1 MAAPPLMR
9 SLSTKAEQNKKLQR
23 PRPLRTSSSQSRIS
37 ADFTNIDHLQELMIL
52 VDSVSQSI
60 LDQNYSDKLIS
71 NIAAMSVR
79 LKQNG
84 YQLESIYKDQLDRA
98 FNIFRDG
105 CQNEFLLCSTR
116 LHLLQ
121 LVELRANHW
130 TDTDKTQFYY
140 SAKMAAEM
148 EPSITTPDTN
158 TTTIP
163 MTTSSPPTPPVLG
176 PGEVLKTSGKF
187 SKPTKIPGK
196 NYCKDEVVIRNSDSG
211 KAEYM
216 RPLIIKSPV
225 VWNTARYLYPPTFF
239 PRHAPIYMGPPP
251 RPWAVNPGA
260 KERLVQITGP
270 SEDKINN
277 ARQLME
283 DTIRRNASP
292 IREGGDR
299 ERIGGSNSSLNS
311 SASDESGRN
320 PLQAFTLA
328 GSRRSLP
335 HSFSTNDANLGEYKY
350 TVTLG
355 HDVVKITGTNHDV
368 VKNARLVLEEYY
380 NIWLQKN
387 YSGDCF
393 GMDEDVFLD
402 SAVAADIG
410 MMHLNPLD
418 PGNGKTHPVSSSS
431 GDSDD
436 VTCISTITPP
446 DAGLGYAP
454 LYSPSV
460 SEPIDTTPLSPL
472 SLDSAHTRKYS
483 REFLLSCSLSQHSHA
498 TPLQWP
504 SISERFPA
512 IVKKQ
517 VPFNPA
523 AFLARPVSSA
533 VISPSQC
540 PNDDS
545 D

>member
-211 KAEYM
+211 K
-216 RPLIIKSPV
+216 
-225 VWNTARYLYPPTFF
+225 
-239 PRHAPIYMGPPP
+239 
-251 RPWAVNPGA
+251 VNPGA